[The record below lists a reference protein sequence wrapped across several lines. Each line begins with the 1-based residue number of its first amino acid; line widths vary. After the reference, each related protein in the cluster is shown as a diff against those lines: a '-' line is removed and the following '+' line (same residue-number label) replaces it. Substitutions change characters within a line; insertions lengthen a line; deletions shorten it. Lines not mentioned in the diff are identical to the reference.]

1 MALLSPRSTC
11 IENSFALGSVDKIGK
26 PIHASAPA
34 TTNVPR
40 INGGGRCPSSAWP
53 GRSPERFGLSNSMSD
68 WASTPTPPRAAARI
82 FVYIFIG
89 LDSLAFGIMLPVFP
103 RLVESFTGGNTGEA
117 AKIMGL
123 FTVA

>member
-1 MALLSPRSTC
+1 
-11 IENSFALGSVDKIGK
+11 
-26 PIHASAPA
+26 
-34 TTNVPR
+34 
-40 INGGGRCPSSAWP
+40 
-53 GRSPERFGLSNSMSD
+53 MSD